1 MKTVIKSQNVI
12 TALIV
17 IATILMLIATI
28 GGTISAWVVENKT
41 TNYVSLATVSGHI
54 VEEYEQGVTV
64 YPGGTINK
72 KAEVINASNVDA
84 IARVKVL
91 CSWSDKDNSDFLDT
105 EKIDIKYNDD
115 FWVFKDGYY
124 YYTKILKPGDISEPV
139 MTEFSLSEDVGN
151 DYAGATGKIIIT
163 LDLLQAGGGAESCW
177 NIEYKDLGIE
187 YVKPSGELLTTT
199 IEFKG
204 STEGFVFDVN
214 GGDLFHNFKNM
225 VPGESVSQLIS
236 VTNNSKE
243 DVELF
248 LWAEPDDVN
257 LDSRQK
263 ELLEK
268 YSVLTIADDKGEI
281 LYEGALLPED
291 IESRLHTSLG
301 LFSSRETKNLY
312 LSLKIAPEI
321 GNDFQNLNTSLD
333 WGLKAM
339 GQEFE
344 VPETGDN
351 SNIGVWIGLAGVG
364 AGGFIAACVLAIK
377 QKKEEDD
384 E

>member
-1 MKTVIKSQNVI
+1 MKLNRRAVGLLVSLTLLLTAVVGSTVAFIVAQSQKKTNVFQPSRVACEVIKKSDNTYTVKNTGDTDAYIRVAVLVNWKNTDGHIYAQ
-12 TALIV
+12 AP
-17 IATILMLIATI
+17 
-28 GGTISAWVVENKT
+28 GFD
-41 TNYVSLATVSGHI
+41 VSG
-54 VEEYEQGVTV
+54 E
-64 YPGGTINK
+64 
-72 KAEVINASNVDA
+72 
-84 IARVKVL
+84 
-91 CSWSDKDNSDFLDT
+91 
-105 EKIDIKYNDD
+105 
-115 FWVFKDGYY
+115 FWVLGKDGYY